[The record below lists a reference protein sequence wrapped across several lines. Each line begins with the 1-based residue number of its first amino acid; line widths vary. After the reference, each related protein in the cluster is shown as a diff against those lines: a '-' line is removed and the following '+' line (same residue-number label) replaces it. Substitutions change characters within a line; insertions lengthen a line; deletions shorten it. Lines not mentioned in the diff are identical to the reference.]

1 MTEATPVFISQENV
15 NDESVT
21 LVAWCVANGEQ
32 VQAGQDLA
40 EVEGSKAVFSVPAPV
55 DGTVQYTLEVG
66 QEIAVGALLCTISSA
81 VQAPLASQDVAG
93 GPDSTPGS
101 LPADNRGTIL
111 AENLSAHVLHAQS
124 DTPRFSRQ
132 AAALLQ
138 QHALDPQRFV
148 GYGLVRA
155 ADVLAMLSGNGVPGL
170 ARMIPPAVEP
180 ASPKTIDAPI
190 PALGVPFR
198 RESVSR
204 SKRTEIRSLTSGSHH
219 TLPSVV
225 TVAVPTHG
233 LHTAA
238 AQSAH
243 APGSITAII
252 LFEVARLLRHYPFFN
267 AFYADG
273 AACLYEAVNIGFALD
288 AGHGLKVPVIRQ
300 ADTKSLP
307 EIASEMQA
315 MLRRYLDNALRVDD
329 LAAGTFTITDLS
341 SEGVLTFQPLINQ
354 GQAAIL
360 GIGSEYDRGIGV
372 AEGFFTLILTFD
384 HQLTEGRQAARFL
397 QELARRLRAYE
408 AVMQTQSSEAREPH
422 CTRCLTSLSRLHQL
436 DHGQRG
442 THFLVQTIQPDGTHA
457 YCCSLCMQGW

>member
-1 MTEATPVFISQENV
+1 M
-15 NDESVT
+15 
-21 LVAWCVANGEQ
+21 
-32 VQAGQDLA
+32 
-40 EVEGSKAVFSVPAPV
+40 
-55 DGTVQYTLEVG
+55 
-66 QEIAVGALLCTISSA
+66 
-81 VQAPLASQDVAG
+81 
-93 GPDSTPGS
+93 PGS
-101 LPADNRGTIL
+101 LPADNRDTVL
-111 AENLSAHVLHAQS
+111 AGALPAHALDTPS
-124 DTPRFSRQ
+124 DTPRFSQQ

-138 QHALDPQRFV
+138 QYALDPQCFV

-155 ADVLAMLSGNGVPGL
+155 ADVLAMLSGNGASGL
-170 ARMIPPAVEP
+170 DRMISPAAEP
-180 ASPKTIDAPI
+180 ASPQTIDAPI
-190 PALGVPFR
+190 PAVGVPFR

-204 SKRTEIRSLTSGSHH
+204 SKRTEIRSLASGANH

-233 LHTAA
+233 LRATA

-252 LFEVARLLRHYPFFN
+252 LFEVARLLRHYPLFN

-288 AGHGLKVPVIRQ
+288 AEHGLKVPVIRQ

-315 MLRRYLDNALRVDD
+315 MLRRYLDHALCVDD

-341 SEGVLTFQPLINQ
+341 SEGVLTFQPLINR

-360 GIGSEYDRGIGV
+360 GIGSEYAHESGL
-372 AEGFFTLILTFD
+372 AEGFFTLTLTFD
-384 HQLTEGRQAARFL
+384 HQLAEGRQAARFL

-408 AVMQTQSSEAREPH
+408 TAMQTPSSETREPH
-422 CTRCLTSLSRLHQL
+422 CTRCLTSLSRLRQL

-442 THFLVQTIQPDGTHA
+442 AHFLVPTIQPDGTHA
-457 YCCSLCMQGW
+457 YRCSLCMQGW